1 MRGFQAVPS
10 CQRPSCDSLVSL
22 SARGG
27 GLLTYVVLLFPGTSG
42 GQARSLPAPSG
53 PGIVLSPSW
62 ALGFRCPTFLGL
74 LLLSSPVIQN
84 RQKIPEHLRGCKENC
99 LEAALKKNLAV
110 RKNQEVTS
118 GVGTKWNISSTFEEA
133 VFFPEHKSLLNSERS
148 ALGSQ
153 LSPGQRGRVMWCEC
167 VAHPAHASVQTASG
181 ISASRHL
188 QILVGMGRN
197 CPCFRQVQ
205 PSTAAWYL
213 VERCPVPRAE
223 PRAEGGS
230 WEPV

>member
-99 LEAALKKNLAV
+99 LEAALKKKSGCKKKSRGHFWSRYQMEHFEHVRRSRFLPGAQVTPEFRALGV
-110 RKNQEVTS
+110 RK
-118 GVGTKWNISSTFEEA
+118 
-133 VFFPEHKSLLNSERS
+133 S
-148 ALGSQ
+148 AL
-153 LSPGQRGRVMWCEC
+153 PW
-167 VAHPAHASVQTASG
+167 
-181 ISASRHL
+181 SA
-188 QILVGMGRN
+188 G
-197 CPCFRQVQ
+197 
-205 PSTAAWYL
+205 
-213 VERCPVPRAE
+213 
-223 PRAEGGS
+223 
-230 WEPV
+230 